1 MTNTLKMTNFI
12 QDLILLCLVAFAAG
26 FIDAIVGGGGLLQTP
41 ATFLILPH
49 YPAATLFGT
58 VKIPSLMGTS
68 VAAYKY
74 SKQVKFNLK
83 ILVSCVIAAF
93 LASLAG
99 AYSVSMINNE
109 VIRPIILCVL
119 IVVALY
125 TYFNKSFGIQKHKAH
140 SPLKQVVLAGLFGL
154 VIGFYDGLIGPGTGS
169 FLILVFIAVLGFD
182 FIGASAH
189 AKIVNMATNL
199 AALIYFTSTG
209 HVLFQYAIP
218 MAVFNIAGA
227 FLGAKLALLKGNKF
241 VRMFFLIVIFGTI
254 LRFAWDVIVG
264 MANS

>member
-1 MTNTLKMTNFI
+1 MTNFF
-12 QDLILLCLVAFAAG
+12 QELILLCLAAFAAG

-68 VAAYKY
+68 VAAFKY
-74 SKQVKFNLK
+74 SKQVKFNFK
-83 ILVSCVIAAF
+83 ILGACVVAAF
-93 LASLAG
+93 CASLLG
-99 AYSVSMINNE
+99 AYSVSLIDNA
-109 VIRPIILCVL
+109 VIKPVILCVL

-125 TYFNKSFGIQKHKAH
+125 TYFNKSFGIQKYKAH
-140 SPLKQVVLAGLFGL
+140 SAIKQVVLAGTFGL
-154 VIGFYDGLIGPGTGS
+154 IIGFYDGLIGPGTGS

-189 AKIVNMATNL
+189 AKIVNIATNL

-218 MAVFNIAGA
+218 MAVFNIAGS
-227 FLGAKLALLKGNKF
+227 FLGARLALLKGNKF
-241 VRMFFLIVIFGTI
+241 IRIFFLIVIFGTI
-254 LRFAWDVIVG
+254 LRFAWDVL
-264 MANS
+264 

>member
-1 MTNTLKMTNFI
+1 MI
-12 QDLILLCLVAFAAG
+12 QELVLLCLAAFAAG

-49 YPAATLFGT
+49 FPAATLFGT

-68 VAAYKY
+68 VAAFKY
-74 SKQVKFNLK
+74 SKQVKFNFK
-83 ILVSCVIAAF
+83 ILGACVITAF
-93 LASLAG
+93 FASLLG
-99 AYSVSMINNE
+99 AYSVSKINNE
-109 VIRPIILCVL
+109 VIKPIILCVL
-119 IVVALY
+119 IAVALY

-140 SPLKQVVLAGLFGL
+140 SPLKQVLLAGTFGL
-154 VIGFYDGLIGPGTGS
+154 IIGFYDGLIGPGTGS

-189 AKIVNMATNL
+189 AKIVNIATNL

-218 MAVFNIAGA
+218 MAIFNVTGS
-227 FLGAKLALLKGNKF
+227 FLGARLALLKGNKF
-241 VRMFFLIVIFGTI
+241 IRIFFLIVVFGTI
-254 LRFAWDVIVG
+254 LRFAWDVLR
-264 MANS
+264 